1 MGVAI
6 VAALALTI
14 GWLGGVL
21 TFRVTQRWCPVC
33 GVSLTCPGGHRAAPR
48 FPTSERFNG
57 DTDRNTRHSAPAAAW
72 RTPGTPGLS
81 GTPGTPAHVHFP
93 VGDRGGPAVGDR

>member
-6 VAALALTI
+6 AAAIALTI

-33 GVSLTCPGGHRAAPR
+33 GVSLVCPGGHRAAPR

-57 DTDRNTRHSAPAAAW
+57 DTDRNTRNSAPAAAW
-72 RTPGTPGLS
+72 RRLGTLGASPRLRSPGNN
-81 GTPGTPAHVHFP
+81 HH
-93 VGDRGGPAVGDR
+93 GPAVGGR